1 MAELKNPK
9 HELFCREYI
18 VDYNGTQAAIRA
30 AYSPGSAANTASRLL
45 TNEEILARVREL
57 QKEQMQR
64 LSLNA
69 DMVILEIL
77 DTYRSCR
84 QGTPVLQRN
93 QTTGKWEEAGIYQF
107 DSHGALKAL
116 ELLGKHLGVFE
127 KKPAGGDKG
136 GSNLLEKLL
145 EGTGGEI
152 NTEDVPE
159 LQ

>member
-1 MAELKNPK
+1 MPELKNSR

-18 VDYNGTQAAIRA
+18 IDYNGTQAAIRA
-30 AYSPGSAANTASRLL
+30 GFSERSAASTASRLT
-45 TNEEILARVREL
+45 TNDEVLARVREL
-57 QKEQMQR
+57 QKEQMER

-69 DMVILEIL
+69 DMVVLEIL

-93 QTTGKWEEAGIYQF
+93 TRTGKWEESGIYQF

-116 ELLGKHLGVFE
+116 EMLGRHLGVFE
-127 KKPAGGDKG
+127 KKTTGGDKED
-136 GSNLLEKLL
+136 SNLLQKLL
-145 EGTGGEI
+145 EGTGGEVS
-152 NTEDVPE
+152 TDDVPE

>member
-1 MAELKNPK
+1 MPELKNPQQ
-9 HELFCREYI
+9 ELFCREYI
-18 VDYNGTQAAIRA
+18 VDYNGRQAAIRA
-30 AYSPGSAANTASRLL
+30 GYSERSAASTASRLT
-45 TNEEILARVREL
+45 TNDDILARVREL
-57 QKEQMQR
+57 QKEQMER

-93 QTTGKWEEAGIYQF
+93 KSTGKWEESGIYQF

-116 ELLGKHLGVFE
+116 EMLGKHLGVFE
-127 KKPAGGDKG
+127 KKPAGSDKED
-136 GSNLLEKLL
+136 SNLLQKLL

-152 NTEDVPE
+152 YTDDIPE

>member
-18 VDYNGTQAAIRA
+18 VDYNGTHAASRA
-30 AYSPGSAANTASRLL
+30 GYSPGSAANTASRLL

-84 QGTPVLQRN
+84 EGKPVMQRN
-93 QTTGKWEEAGIYQF
+93 QTTGKWEESGIYQF

-127 KKPAGGDKG
+127 KKPAGSDKE

-145 EGTGGEI
+145 EGTKGEI
-152 NTEDVPE
+152 NTDDVPE

>member
-1 MAELKNPK
+1 MPELKNPR

-18 VDYNGTQAAIRA
+18 VDYNGRQAAIRA
-30 AYSPGSAANTASRLL
+30 GYSDSSAGNQASRLL
-45 TNEEILARVREL
+45 TNDDVLARVREL
-57 QKEQMQR
+57 QKEQMER

-93 QTTGKWEEAGIYQF
+93 QTTGKWEESGIYQF

-116 ELLGKHLGVFE
+116 EMLGRHLGVFE
-127 KKPAGGDKG
+127 KKPAGGGKED
-136 GSNLLEKLL
+136 SNLLEKLL
-145 EGTGGEI
+145 EGTSGGI
-152 NTEDVPE
+152 NTDDIPE